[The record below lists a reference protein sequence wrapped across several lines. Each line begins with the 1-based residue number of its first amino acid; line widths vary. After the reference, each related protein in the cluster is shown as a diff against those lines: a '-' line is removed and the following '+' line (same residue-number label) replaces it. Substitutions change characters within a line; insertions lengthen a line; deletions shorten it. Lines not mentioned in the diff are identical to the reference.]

1 MQQSL
6 VTDELLCEPLSIRGD
21 HLFIEDCDT
30 VALAEQFGTP
40 LYVVSESRLR
50 RNIRNWQTTF
60 AEHWRDGPIRLYPS
74 LKANPV
80 IAVRRILTQEDTGC
94 DIFGPGELECAIR
107 AGVTGE
113 DLSVNGSIKSRAL
126 IRKAL
131 EHGARIVLDSP
142 RELALCE
149 QEAAALGITAKVVL
163 RLKPDI
169 RALKL
174 ESDFV
179 PGMQVS
185 YLTQIIKYGIP
196 TREAL
201 EMAARFK
208 TLNNVEAVGI
218 HVHMGRHSKK
228 PLVWEAW
235 VRACVKLTRE
245 LSDVMGGWTPTC
257 IDVGGGF
264 PSPLDRDPDVAII
277 DYETPPLEVFAST
290 VGNAL
295 HNALVEYGYDPEG
308 IRLELEPGR
317 GIHADTGIHLSS
329 VVNVKCESVGMAY
342 RWAEVDTAET
352 FLDGHGFNLERPIY
366 DYFIANR
373 MTAEN
378 VALYD
383 IVGQTCNAEILT
395 HQLPAPMLEQN
406 DLVAFLNAGAYG
418 EPNAA
423 NFNALPRPGMA
434 LVNGDQAALVRR
446 AENVDDVFARDAMPS
461 WLSD

>member
-1 MQQSL
+1 MHRSL
-6 VTDELLCEPLSIRGD
+6 VTDELLRPPLSLRGE

-30 VALAEQFGTP
+30 VGLAEQFGTP
-40 LYVVSESRLR
+40 LYVVSESQLR
-50 RNIRNWQTTF
+50 HNVRHWQTTF
-60 AEHWRDGPIRLYPS
+60 EEHWRAGPVRLYPS

-80 IAVRRILTQEDTGC
+80 VAIRRVLSDEDTGC

-113 DLSVNGSIKSRAL
+113 DLSVNGSIKDRAL

-131 EHGARIVLDSP
+131 EHGARIILDSP
-142 RELALCE
+142 REIELCE
-149 QEAAALGITAKVVL
+149 QEAADLGTVAKVLL

-169 RALKL
+169 RSLKL
-174 ESDFV
+174 ESDFA

-201 EMAARFK
+201 EMAARIGE
-208 TLNNVEAVGI
+208 LEHVEPIGVHA
-218 HVHMGRHSKK
+218 HMGRHSKH
-228 PLVWEAW
+228 PEIWEAW
-235 VRACVKLTRE
+235 VRACIKLTRE
-245 LSDVMGGWTPTC
+245 VSDAMGGWSPDC

-264 PSPLDRDPDVAII
+264 PSPLDRDPDVAVI
-277 DYETPPLEVFAST
+277 DYETPALEVFAST
-290 VGNAL
+290 VGHSL
-295 HNALVEYGYDPEG
+295 QSALVEHGFDPEG
-308 IRLELEPGR
+308 LRLELEPGR
-317 GIHADTGIHLSS
+317 GIHADTGIHLTS
-329 VVNVKCESVGMAY
+329 VVNVKSENVGMDY
-342 RWAEVDTAET
+342 RWAEIDTAET

-373 MTAEN
+373 MAAEN

-395 HQLPAPMLEQN
+395 HQLPAPSLEPG
-406 DLVAFLNAGAYG
+406 DLVAFLNTGAYG

-423 NFNALPRPGMA
+423 NFNALPRPGMV
-434 LVNGDQAALVRR
+434 LVNGMQAAMVRR
-446 AENVDDVFARDAMPS
+446 AETVDDVFARDELPE
-461 WLSD
+461 WLSV

>member
-1 MQQSL
+1 MQKSL
-6 VTDELLCEPLSIRGD
+6 VTDELLRTPLSMRGE

-30 VALAEQFGTP
+30 VALAGQFGTP
-40 LYVVSESRLR
+40 LYVVSEAQLR
-50 RNIRNWQTTF
+50 HNVRRWQTTF
-60 AEHWRDGPIRLYPS
+60 EEHWRDGPVRLYPS

-80 IAVRRILTQEDTGC
+80 IAVRRILADEDTGC

-113 DLSVNGSIKSRAL
+113 DLSVNGSIKDRP
-126 IRKAL
+126 IVRRAL
-131 EHGARIVLDSP
+131 EHGARIILDSP
-142 RELALCE
+142 RELELCNE
-149 QEAAALGITAKVVL
+149 EAADLGTTAKVLL

-169 RALKL
+169 RSLKL
-174 ESDFV
+174 ESDFA

-196 TREAL
+196 TKEAR
-201 EMAARFK
+201 EMAVRI
-208 TLNNVEAVGI
+208 NNLDHADPIGV
-218 HVHMGRHSKK
+218 HVHMGRHSKR
-228 PLVWEAW
+228 PIVWEAW

-245 LSDVMGGWTPTC
+245 LSDVMGGWTPAC

-264 PSPLDRDPDVAII
+264 PSPLDHDPDVAVI

-295 HNALVEYGYDPEG
+295 HTSLIQYGFDPDG

-317 GIHADTGIHLSS
+317 GIHADTGIHLASI
-329 VVNVKCESVGMAY
+329 VNVKEEDVGMDY
-342 RWAEVDTAET
+342 RWAEIDTAET

-373 MTAEN
+373 MAAEN
-378 VALYD
+378 AALYD

-395 HQLPAPMLEQN
+395 HRLPAPLLEAG
-406 DLVAFLNAGAYG
+406 DLVAFLNTGAYG

-434 LVNGDQAALVRR
+434 LVNGEQAALIRR
-446 AENVDDVFARDAMPS
+446 PETVEDVFARDELPG
-461 WLSD
+461 WLSG